1 MPGTAMPG
9 MISTQIHRKL
19 RPVLITWMMKATWMS
34 SEMIRIDMLLGLRE
48 S

>member
-1 MPGTAMPG
+1 
-9 MISTQIHRKL
+9 
-19 RPVLITWMMKATWMS
+19 VDDEATWMS